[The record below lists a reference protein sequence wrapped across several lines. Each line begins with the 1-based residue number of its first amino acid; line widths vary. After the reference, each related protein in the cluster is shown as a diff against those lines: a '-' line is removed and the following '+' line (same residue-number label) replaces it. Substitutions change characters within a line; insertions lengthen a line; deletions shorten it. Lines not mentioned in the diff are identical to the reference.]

1 MLSFRTISGLLAALA
16 LLTSVAATPADAR
29 TRRHRAPVVTSVA
42 TPPAAR
48 HHRAPVARATNAPN
62 ARTTNAPVARTA
74 NYDGNWSVL
83 IVTSSGPCDR
93 GYRYGVTI
101 RAGRVAYEGGAP
113 VNVDG
118 VVSGNGSVQV
128 RLSAGSQSASGAGHL
143 GRDSG
148 GGTWRGVSSSGSC
161 AGTWTAERRG

>member
-1 MLSFRTISGLLAALA
+1 MLSVRTISGLFASLA
-16 LLTSVAATPADAR
+16 LITSIATIPADAR
-29 TRRHRAPVVTSVA
+29 T
-42 TPPAAR
+42 R
-48 HHRAPVARATNAPN
+48 HHRAPVARSANHDGNYRAPA
-62 ARTTNAPVARTA
+62 ARVV

-101 RAGRVAYEGGAP
+101 RGGRVAYEGGAP

-118 VVSGNGSVQV
+118 AVSGNGSVQV